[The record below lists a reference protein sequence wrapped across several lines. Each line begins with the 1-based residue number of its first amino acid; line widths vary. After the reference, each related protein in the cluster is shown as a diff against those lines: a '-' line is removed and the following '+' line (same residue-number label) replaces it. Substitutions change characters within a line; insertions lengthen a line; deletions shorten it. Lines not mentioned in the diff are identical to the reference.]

1 MNLLRWCRNEWERTS
16 AVMLIGA
23 GLVVF
28 VLGWVGQQDKGL
40 VTEQIPYVVS
50 GAMFGLLLIILG
62 ATIWLSADLRDEWVK
77 LDRLEEAVTRTA
89 AALETSESTAATA
102 ATATPGGHRALSAE
116 ARPASVE
123 MAR

>member
-16 AVMLIGA
+16 AVLLIGT

-28 VLGWVGQQDKGL
+28 LLGWLGQQDKSL

-50 GAMFGLLLIILG
+50 GAMLGLLLIILG

-89 AALETSESTAATA
+89 AALEASEST
-102 ATATPGGHRALSAE
+102 TATPGAHRTLNAE

>member
-1 MNLLRWCRNEWERTS
+1 MNLLRWCRNEWERTC
-16 AVMLIGA
+16 AVVLIGI

-28 VLGWVGQQDKGL
+28 LLGWVGQQDKSL

-50 GAMFGLLLIILG
+50 GAMFGLLLVLLG

-89 AALETSESTAATA
+89 AALEAGERTASAATPA
-102 ATATPGGHRALSAE
+102 GHRATSAD
-116 ARPASVE
+116 ARPAPVE
-123 MAR
+123 LAR

>member
-16 AVMLIGA
+16 AVVLIGA

-28 VLGWVGQQDKGL
+28 VLGWLGQQDKSL

-50 GAMFGLLLIILG
+50 GAMFGLLLVILG

-77 LDRLEEAVTRTA
+77 LDRLEEAVARTA
-89 AALETSESTAATA
+89 VALEAGDSRAAV
-102 ATATPGGHRALSAE
+102 ATPGAHRIAITE
-116 ARPASVE
+116 ARPAPVE
-123 MAR
+123 LAR